1 MNRDYI
7 QGLRYKLQK
16 RFRRLNSA
24 DSSVFRSTLTQF
36 WKFMHDNPLCAGVL
50 ESITTQLPEADAEA
64 EKICDQNEGSL
75 FGDEFTS
82 VAVSYF
88 VIRRCL
94 SSPNDRAE
102 VMVARNYTDD
112 SNYND
117 ILNTFRAVFVEPLY
131 EYVDEQL
138 DDQGAVL
145 AFLRRYKQ
153 KCEWFQRE
161 GLYSLWSDN
170 TRVGERL
177 LARHLYEYLFDQ
189 GLDFYIEPSS
199 ASGEVDLIA
208 DQKGGDR
215 LVADAKVFHNDT
227 PKEYIVK
234 GFNQVYR
241 YLLDYNE
248 SSGYLIIYKTS
259 GKDLSFAVSNNSP
272 FMPFV
277 THNHKTIF
285 FMVVNISPRVA
296 SASKAGRAKAV
307 VISEEELI
315 SVVDDVQVEVAPAV
329 SANTEG

>member
-16 RFRRLNSA
+16 RFRRVNSA
-24 DSSVFRSTLTQF
+24 DSTIFRATLTQF
-36 WKFMHDNPLCAGVL
+36 WKFMHDHPLCADVL
-50 ESITTQLPEADAEA
+50 ESITTRLPEADAEA
-64 EKICDQNEGSL
+64 EKICDQNEGLL

-88 VIRRCL
+88 VIKRCL
-94 SSPNDRAE
+94 SSKNNMVE
-102 VMVARNYTDD
+102 VLVAGSYTDD

-117 ILNTFRAVFVEPLY
+117 ILNTFRAIFVEPLY
-131 EYVDEQL
+131 VYVDEQL

-161 GLYSLWSDN
+161 ALFTLWSGN

-208 DQKGGDR
+208 DQKGGGR

-248 SSGYLIIYKTS
+248 SSGYPIIYKTS
-259 GKDLSFAVSNNSP
+259 DKDLSFAVSNNSP

-285 FMVVNISPRVA
+285 FMVVDIAPRVT

-307 VISEEELI
+307 LISEEELI
-315 SVVDDVQVEVAPAV
+315 SVIDDVQAEVATAV
-329 SANTEG
+329 EADTEG

>member
-24 DSSVFRSTLTQF
+24 DSNVFRPALMQF
-36 WKFMHDNPLCAGVL
+36 WQFMHDQPLCAGVL
-50 ESITTQLPEADAEA
+50 EGVTTRMPEADAEA
-64 EKICDQNEGSL
+64 EKICDQNEGLL
-75 FGDEFTS
+75 FNDEFTA
-82 VAVSYF
+82 VAVSYH

-94 SSPNDRAE
+94 NAQNDMAE
-102 VMVARNYTDD
+102 GMVARNYTDD
-112 SNYND
+112 SNYNE
-117 ILNTFRAVFVEPLY
+117 ILNAFRAIFVEPLY

-153 KCEWFQRE
+153 KCEWFQRDE
-161 GLYSLWSDN
+161 LFALWSGN

-177 LARHLYEYLFDQ
+177 LAQHLYEYLFDQ

-227 PKEYIVK
+227 PKEYIAK

-259 GKDLSFAVSNNSP
+259 DKDLSFAVSNNSP

-285 FMVVNISPRVA
+285 FMVVDISPRVA

-315 SVVDDVQVEVAPAV
+315 SVVDDV
-329 SANTEG
+329 

>member
-24 DSSVFRSTLTQF
+24 DSSVFRPALTQF
-36 WKFMHDNPLCAGVL
+36 WKFMHDHPLCVGVL
-50 ESITTQLPEADAEA
+50 EGITTRLPEADAEA
-64 EKICDQNEGSL
+64 EKICDQNEGLL

-82 VAVSYF
+82 IAVSYF

-94 SSPNDRAE
+94 SSPNDMTE
-102 VMVARNYTDD
+102 VTVARNYTDD

-153 KCEWFQRE
+153 KCEWFQRDE
-161 GLYSLWSDN
+161 LFTLWSGN
-170 TRVGERL
+170 TRVGERR

-227 PKEYIVK
+227 PKEYIAK

-259 GKDLSFAVSNNSP
+259 DKDLSFAVSNNSP

-277 THNHKTIF
+277 IHNHKTIF
-285 FMVVNISPRVA
+285 FMVVDISPRGA

-315 SVVDDVQVEVAPAV
+315 SVVDDVQAEVA
-329 SANTEG
+329 STIGANAEG

>member
-24 DSSVFRSTLTQF
+24 DSSVFRSTLKQF
-36 WKFMHDNPLCAGVL
+36 WRFMHEHPLCAGVL
-50 ESITTQLPEADAEA
+50 EGITTRLPEADAEA
-64 EKICDQNEGSL
+64 EKICDQNRGLL
-75 FGDEFTS
+75 FGDEFQS

-88 VIRRCL
+88 VIGRCL
-94 SSPNDRAE
+94 NSPNDRAE

-117 ILNTFRAVFVEPLY
+117 ILNTFRAVIVEPLY

-161 GLYSLWSDN
+161 ELFTLWSGN
-170 TRVGERL
+170 TRIGERL

-208 DQKGGDR
+208 DQKGRDR
-215 LVADAKVFHNDT
+215 IIADVKVFHNDT
-227 PKEYIVK
+227 PKEYIAK

-259 GKDLSFAVSNNSP
+259 NKDLSFAVSNNSQ

-285 FMVVNISPRVA
+285 FMVVDISPRVCL
-296 SASKAGRAKAV
+296 KGRARQNCGHFGER
-307 VISEEELI
+307 I
-315 SVVDDVQVEVAPAV
+315 DFC
-329 SANTEG
+329 G